1 MGPAWAGGSGWAR
14 RREFHVRIAY
24 GVHGYGRGHAMRAA
38 AVLPDLSRR
47 HEVLVLAGGDAWAAL
62 ADDWPVV
69 RIPTLR
75 YHEKRP
81 GKRSAWLTLVRNLP
95 AVLDLLLGGP
105 GVAMVREALAAF
117 RPDVLVSDSEGW
129 THRAARA
136 LGVPRISFDHFGVL
150 VYCRWPMRWMQRL
163 VNRVEA
169 TAYKVLVAGPDRSI
183 VASFYAPPT
192 RRDDVTV
199 VGPVLRPM
207 VREVRPACGDFLLVY
222 FSHPRRY
229 FRPKVEAALRQAGV
243 PVVVYGAP
251 REGID
256 GNLTFRPL
264 ASRPFVEDLAAC
276 RAVFSS
282 AGNQLIS
289 EAMHFEKPILAMP
302 EDSLEQRLNAA
313 MIERLGAGMRTSLR
327 RFSAGVLREFLE
339 REETFRGRSHAGAAA
354 GPSRDGATE
363 AVRAIEQYAEELAGG

>member
-1 MGPAWAGGSGWAR
+1 M
-14 RREFHVRIAY
+14 RIAY

-47 HEVLVLAGGDAWAAL
+47 HEVLVLAGGDAFAAL
-62 ADDWPVV
+62 ADDRPVV

-81 GKRSAWLTLVRNLP
+81 GKRSAYLTLKRNLP
-95 AVLDLLLGGP
+95 AALDLLLGGP
-105 GVAMVREALAAF
+105 GVDMVREALAAF

-150 VYCRWPMRWMQRL
+150 VYCRWPMGWMQRL

-169 TAYKVLVAGPDRSI
+169 GAYKVLVAGPDRSI

-192 RRDDVTV
+192 RREDVTV
-199 VGPVLRPM
+199 VGPVLRP
-207 VREVRPACGDFLLVY
+207 VVHEVTPEAGDVLLVY

-229 FRPKVEAALRQAGV
+229 FRPKVEAALQGAGV
-243 PVVVYGAP
+243 PVTVYGAP
-251 REGID
+251 REGTD

-264 ASRPFVEDLAAC
+264 ANRPFVEDLARC
-276 RAVFSS
+276 RAVFST

-289 EAMHFEKPILAMP
+289 EAMHFGTPILAMP

-313 MIERLGAGMRTSLR
+313 MVERLGIGMRTTLR
-327 RFSAGVLREFLE
+327 RFSPEVLAAFLARTEEFRERLREG
-339 REETFRGRSHAGAAA
+339 TSAA
-354 GPSRDGATE
+354 GPSRDGAAE
-363 AVRAIEQYAEELAGG
+363 AVAAIERYAEELGGG

>member
-1 MGPAWAGGSGWAR
+1 M
-14 RREFHVRIAY
+14 RIAY

-47 HEVLVLAGGDAWAAL
+47 HDLLVLAGGDAHAAL

-75 YHEKRP
+75 YHERRP
-81 GKRSAWLTLVRNLP
+81 GRRSVYLTLKRNLP
-95 AVLDLLLGGP
+95 AALDLLLGGP
-105 GVAMVREALAAF
+105 GVAMVRQALADF

-150 VYCRWPMRWMQRL
+150 VYCRWPMGWMQRL
-163 VNRVEA
+163 VNRAEA
-169 TAYKVLVAGPDRSI
+169 MVYRALVARPDRHI
-183 VASFYAPPT
+183 VASFHAPPP

-199 VGPVLRPM
+199 VGPVLRPV
-207 VREVRPACGDFLLVY
+207 VREVTPEAGDFLLVY

-229 FRPKVEAALRQAGV
+229 YRPKVEAALRQAGL
-243 PVVVYGAP
+243 PVTVYGAP
-251 REGID
+251 REGTD

-264 ASRPFVEDLAAC
+264 ANRPFVEDLAAC
-276 RAVFSS
+276 RAVFST

-289 EAMHFEKPILAMP
+289 EAMYFEKPILALP

-313 MIERLGAGMRTSLR
+313 MVERLGAGMRTSLR
-327 RFSAGVLREFLE
+327 RFSPEVLAAFLARTDEFRERLRAE
-339 REETFRGRSHAGAAA
+339 ASAT
-354 GPSRDGATE
+354 GPSRDGAAD
-363 AVRAIEQYAEELAGG
+363 AVRAIERYAEELTGE

>member
-1 MGPAWAGGSGWAR
+1 M
-14 RREFHVRIAY
+14 RIAY

-47 HEVLVLAGGDAWAAL
+47 HEVLVLAGGDAFAAL

-81 GKRSAWLTLVRNLP
+81 GKRSAYLTLKRNLP
-95 AVLDLLLGGP
+95 AALDLLLGGP
-105 GVAMVREALAAF
+105 GVAMVREALEDF
-117 RPDVLVSDSEGW
+117 RPDVLVSDSEAW
-129 THRAARA
+129 THRAARR

-150 VYCRWPMRWMQRL
+150 VYCRWPMGWMQRL
-163 VNRVEA
+163 VNRAEA
-169 TAYKVLVAGPDRSI
+169 VVYKALVARPDRSI

-199 VGPVLRPM
+199 VGPVLRPV
-207 VREVRPACGDFLLVY
+207 VRKVTPEAGDVLLVY

-229 FRPKVEAALRQAGV
+229 YRPKVEAALREAGV
-243 PVVVYGAP
+243 PVTVYGAP
-251 REGID
+251 REGTD

-264 ASRPFVEDLAAC
+264 ANRPFVEDLARC
-276 RAVFSS
+276 RAVFAT

-289 EAMHFEKPILAMP
+289 EAMHFGTPILAMP

-313 MIERLGAGMRTSLR
+313 MVERLGAGMRTTLR
-327 RFSAGVLREFLE
+327 RFSPEVLAAFLARTDEFRE
-339 REETFRGRSHAGAAA
+339 RIRADASAA
-354 GPSRDGATE
+354 GPSRDGTAE
-363 AVRAIEQYAEELAGG
+363 AVAAIERYAEELAGG

>member
-1 MGPAWAGGSGWAR
+1 
-14 RREFHVRIAY
+14 
-24 GVHGYGRGHAMRAA
+24 MRAA
-38 AVLPDLSRR
+38 AVLPDLARR
-47 HEVLVLAGGDAWAAL
+47 HEMRVLAGGDAHDAL

-81 GKRSAWLTLVRNLP
+81 GKRSAYLTLKRNLP
-95 AVLDLLLGGP
+95 AALDLLLGGP
-105 GVAMVREALAAF
+105 GVAMVREELAAF

-150 VYCRWPMRWMQRL
+150 VYCRWPMGWVQRL
-163 VNRVEA
+163 VNRAEA
-169 TAYKVLVAGPDRSI
+169 VIYKALVSRPDRFI
-183 VASFYAPPT
+183 VASFHAPPP

-199 VGPVLRPM
+199 VGPVLRPV
-207 VREVRPACGDFLLVY
+207 VREVTPEAGDFLLVY

-229 FRPKVEAALRQAGV
+229 FRPKVEAALRGAGV
-243 PVVVYGAP
+243 PVTVYGAP
-251 REGID
+251 REGSD

-264 ASRPFVEDLAAC
+264 ANRPFVEDLARC
-276 RAVFSS
+276 RAVFST

-289 EAMHFEKPILAMP
+289 EAMHFGTPVLAMP

-313 MIERLGAGMRTSLR
+313 MVERLGVGMRTSLR
-327 RFSAGVLREFLE
+327 RFSPEVLEAFLA
-339 REETFRGRSHAGAAA
+339 RTDAFRARVRTDASAA
-354 GPSRDGATE
+354 GPSRDGTAE
-363 AVRAIEQYAEELAGG
+363 AVAAIERYAEELAGG

>member
-1 MGPAWAGGSGWAR
+1 M
-14 RREFHVRIAY
+14 RIAY

-38 AVLPDLSRR
+38 AVLPDLAHR
-47 HEVLVLAGGDAWAAL
+47 HEVLVLAGGDAYAAL
-62 ADDWPVV
+62 ADDRPVV

-81 GKRSAWLTLVRNLP
+81 GKRSAYLTLKRNLP
-95 AVLDLLLGGP
+95 AALDLLLGGP
-105 GVAMVREALAAF
+105 GVAMVREALEDF

-150 VYCRWPMRWMQRL
+150 VYCRWPMRWTQRL
-163 VNRVEA
+163 VNRAEA
-169 TAYKVLVAGPDRSI
+169 VIYKALVARPDRSI

-192 RRDDVTV
+192 VRDDVTV
-199 VGPVLRPM
+199 VGPVLRPV
-207 VREVRPACGDFLLVY
+207 VREVTPEAGDFLLVY

-229 FRPKVEAALRQAGV
+229 YRPKVEAALRGAGV
-243 PVVVYGAP
+243 PVTVYGAP
-251 REGID
+251 REGTD

-264 ASRPFVEDLAAC
+264 ANRPFVEDLARC
-276 RAVFSS
+276 RAVFST

-289 EAMHFEKPILAMP
+289 EAMHFGTPILAMP

-313 MIERLGAGMRTSLR
+313 MIERLGVGMRTSLR
-327 RFSAGVLREFLE
+327 RFSPEVLAAFLDRTDGFRERL
-339 REETFRGRSHAGAAA
+339 HADASSA
-354 GPSRDGATE
+354 GPSRDGTAE
-363 AVRAIEQYAEELAGG
+363 AVAAIERYAEELAES

>member
-1 MGPAWAGGSGWAR
+1 M
-14 RREFHVRIAY
+14 RIAY

-47 HEVLVLAGGDAWAAL
+47 HEVLILAGGDAYAAL
-62 ADDWPVV
+62 AGDRPVV

-75 YHEKRP
+75 YHERRP
-81 GKRSAWLTLVRNLP
+81 GKRSAWLTLKRNLP

-105 GVAMVREALAAF
+105 GVEMVRQELAAF

-150 VYCRWPMRWMQRL
+150 VYGRWPMGPMQRL

-169 TAYKVLVAGPDRSI
+169 AAYKALVAGPDRSI
-183 VASFYAPPT
+183 VASFYAPPA

-199 VGPVLRPM
+199 VGPVLRPA
-207 VREVRPACGDFLLVY
+207 VREVRPARGDFLLVY

-229 FRPKVEAALRQAGV
+229 YRPKVEAALRRAGL
-243 PVVVYGAP
+243 PVTVYGAP
-251 REGID
+251 REGTD

-264 ASRPFVEDLAAC
+264 AGRPFVEDLARC
-276 RAVFSS
+276 RAVFAS

-289 EAMHFEKPILAMP
+289 EAMHFDKPILAMP

-313 MIERLGAGMRTSLR
+313 MVERLGAGLRTSLR
-327 RFSAGVLREFLE
+327 RFSPGVLAGFLARTDEFRAAL
-339 REETFRGRSHAGAAA
+339 RASADASSAA
-354 GPSRDGATE
+354 GPSRDGAAE
-363 AVRAIEQYAEELAGG
+363 AVQAIERYAEELAGG